1 MIGYRLRW
9 LDIDCFCNRT
19 VMQPYCVCCVSQ
31 LTQCLSALPKIVC
44 YWLQYSLQ
52 SFRQNSSVKAA
63 VTYERSVSYCASIYS
78 VICLQ
83 VYLRVVT
90 TWDYIRVEPSFF
102 PLCLLIPVPFHKFMN
117 QIVFYK
123 IIYPFEVLSTILWMD
138 KNSLS

>member
-1 MIGYRLRW
+1 MFINSIPYSFLFRINQAKNNRRW

-83 VYLRVVT
+83 VYLWVVT

-102 PLCLLIPVPFHKFMN
+102 PLCLLIPVPFHKFMKSN
-117 QIVFYK
+117 
-123 IIYPFEVLSTILWMD
+123 SILQ
-138 KNSLS
+138 N

>member
-1 MIGYRLRW
+1 
-9 LDIDCFCNRT
+9 
-19 VMQPYCVCCVSQ
+19 MQPYCVCCVSQ

-63 VTYERSVSYCASIYS
+63 LTYERNVSYCASIYS

-123 IIYPFEVLSTILWMD
+123 ISYPFEVLSTTFKWTEIHFHKFIWCNFRQY
-138 KNSLS
+138 KKI